1 MAGVAEVVALARA
14 VMVVVV
20 ALANQR
26 LPSLL
31 VKHSLSTSERL
42 ARQPVMV
49 VVVVVVAFRHSYA
62 ARHIY
67 CKQVVGVAAVAPLAQ
82 QRVVMVVQVVA
93 RRRQPA
99 TERPVVA
106 LAVVASVV
114 VASPLAVPAEQQVQ
128 QVQLVIQVRQILV
141 AMRAAQRQ
149 PVQLPLLL
157 VAATAALARVVVE
170 VAR

>member
-1 MAGVAEVVALARA
+1 MAEVVALARA

-42 ARQPVMV
+42 AKQPVM
-49 VVVVVVAFRHSYA
+49 VVVVVAFRHSYA

-67 CKQVVGVAAVAPLAQ
+67 CKQVVVVAVVAPLAQ

-99 TERPVVA
+99 TERPAVA

-157 VAATAALARVVVE
+157 VAATAALARAVVE

>member
-42 ARQPVMV
+42 ARQPVM